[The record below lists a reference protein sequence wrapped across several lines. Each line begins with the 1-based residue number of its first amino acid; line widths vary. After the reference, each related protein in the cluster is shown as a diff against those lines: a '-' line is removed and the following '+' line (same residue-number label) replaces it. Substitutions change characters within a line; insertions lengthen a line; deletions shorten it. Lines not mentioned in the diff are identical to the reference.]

1 MKDTFYRNKNLEKL
15 QDTALG
21 PAFRVPTKGEKKV
34 LADRVCQ
41 GQGDILKISSESIA
55 FRSSSEEEEEV
66 NLTLCGACLLSASDL
81 T

>member
-1 MKDTFYRNKNLEKL
+1 MKDTLYRNKNLEKL

-21 PAFRVPTKGEKKV
+21 SAFRVPTKREKKV

-41 GQGDILKISSESIA
+41 GQGDILKISPEGIA

-66 NLTLCGACLLSASDL
+66 NLTLCGACLMSASNL
-81 T
+81 P